1 MFQKF
6 FFCLFILL
14 YGIFVN
20 ISHNCI
26 PMLLFSHEVMSDSLQ
41 LHGLTQARL
50 LCPALSPTVYSN
62 SSPLRQW
69 CYLTIW
75 SSTTPFSFCLQ
86 SFPASGSFRM
96 SQPSA
101 SDGQSI
107 GASTSAAVLTMHI
120 QGWFPWELTANKG
133 TLKSLFQHHNLK
145 ASILQHLALF
155 MVQLLHL
162 YMTTGKNIVLV
173 IWTLSAKWHF
183 CFLICCL
190 GLS

>member
-1 MFQKF
+1 
-6 FFCLFILL
+6 
-14 YGIFVN
+14 
-20 ISHNCI
+20 
-26 PMLLFSHEVMSDSLQ
+26 MLLFSHEVMSDSLQ

-86 SFPASGSFRM
+86 SFPASGSLLM
-96 SQPSA
+96 SQLFA
-101 SDGQSI
+101 SGGWSI
-107 GASTSAAVLTMHI
+107 GASTSASVFSMNI

-133 TLKSLFQHHNLK
+133 TLKSLFQHHSLK